1 MVGPGWHLWLTCLA
15 QSKMLHLGTHK
26 NKAESS
32 VTIDFFFVT
41 HGFMGVY
48 LEVKLK
54 IILICY
60 LSEWRIQTYTIQCSF
75 HLLVCLLLYTESWA
89 NNPVPDLK
97 EGNFLPYFPPSARQY
112 GWVRSCRA
120 VSHPAVLRNHSHT
133 HAAILS
139 LPWAWIHGD
148 IRSCLW
154 EFCPFR
160 FFTSDFRCLICLAS
174 NLAEILHFNLPLL
187 THAQACANR

>member
-1 MVGPGWHLWLTCLA
+1 
-15 QSKMLHLGTHK
+15 
-26 NKAESS
+26 
-32 VTIDFFFVT
+32 
-41 HGFMGVY
+41 MGVY

-60 LSEWRIQTYTIQCSF
+60 LSEWRIQTYTIQF
-75 HLLVCLLLYTESWA
+75 PFACLFACFYTLSHELIILCPIWKRAIFRHISH
-89 NNPVPDLK
+89 PVLDSMAEILQSCQ
-97 EGNFLPYFPPSARQY
+97 PP
-112 GWVRSCRA
+112 
-120 VSHPAVLRNHSHT
+120 SHPAALWNHSHT

-154 EFCPFR
+154 EFCPFS